1 MATIIIKPMLRFV
14 ANTSLM
20 PEIHICQ
27 VLETFGPSRQTS
39 KTDAALTKVK
49 LQIYVPVL
57 TRISP
62 KFMDI
67 YSELATQHDVCKFIG
82 QYVCS

>member
-1 MATIIIKPMLRFV
+1 MATIIIKPMFRFV

-20 PEIHICQ
+20 PDIHICQ

-49 LQIYVPVL
+49 LQIYQ
-57 TRISP
+57 
-62 KFMDI
+62 
-67 YSELATQHDVCKFIG
+67 YSLELALNLWTFI
-82 QYVCS
+82 QS